1 MHGSIPRAVLAG
13 TSGPP
18 LTILRGKENTPYVLS
33 RDELIIRSAR
43 LASHFRDLGMEPE
56 HRVLLLLPTDL
67 AFVTSLMA
75 LWFVSA
81 VSVPVVHHS
90 SKKNHAVWLQKVR
103 RIFETSQ
110 PRFVIG
116 TEHALAAIGTVFD
129 GERQPVLI
137 SETEVLRIT
146 QGHGE
151 PALPELPDEG
161 ALAHCQF
168 TSGSTGEPKG
178 ILVRHGQIVANLAA
192 AAERIGVREGDRFL
206 SWLPLH
212 HDMGFIGGL
221 LFPLYEQIPQ
231 VLVPT
236 ESFARAPQ
244 LWLELISRYRVSLSP
259 APTFA
264 YELLATRVPDSRL
277 RGLDLSS
284 WRYAWVGAEPIF
296 SKTLFGF
303 RSRFRRYGLPEHAL
317 APCYGLA
324 EATLAVSATE
334 PGREASVAWVKRDPL
349 QAEGVVEPGC
359 EDDDESVS
367 IVGVGR
373 PLSWAQTRLVNDAD
387 VSVGEGQ
394 EGRILVRGECV
405 CRTNLSSLTGLT
417 GGRFVETGS
426 WLDTGDL
433 GFELD
438 GELYITGRVKD
449 LLIRGGVN
457 THPHWVENVAETDP
471 EVRPG
476 RSAAVSVFRHE
487 EHRQEIVLVV
497 EPTRYPRTD
506 EVELKRRLASRVAAE
521 TGIQLDRI
529 ECVPPGTEPK
539 TSSGKVQRRLTA
551 ALLRDDLLSSSRV
564 KMEERTSSGE

>member
-1 MHGSIPRAVLAG
+1 
-13 TSGPP
+13 
-18 LTILRGKENTPYVLS
+18 
-33 RDELIIRSAR
+33 
-43 LASHFRDLGMEPE
+43 MEPE
-56 HRVLLLLPTDL
+56 DRVLLLLPTDL
-67 AFVTSLMA
+67 AFLTSLMA

-90 SKKNHAVWLQKVR
+90 SKKTHAMWLQKVR
-103 RIFETSQ
+103 RIFEASQ

-129 GERQPVLI
+129 GERHPVLI
-137 SETEVLRIT
+137 SENEVLRIT

-161 ALAHCQF
+161 AFAHCQF

-178 ILVRHGQIVANLAA
+178 ILVRHGQIVANLSA

-212 HDMGFIGGL
+212 HDMGFVGGL

-231 VLVPT
+231 VLLPT
-236 ESFARAPQ
+236 EAFARAPH

-284 WRYAWVGAEPIF
+284 WRYARVGAEPIF

-303 RSRFRRYGLPEHAL
+303 RSRFRPHGLPEHAL

-349 QAEGVVEPGC
+349 QAEGVVELGR
-359 EDDDESVS
+359 EDDDDSVS

-373 PLSWAQTRLVNDAD
+373 PLSWAQIRLTNDADAD

-405 CRTNLSSLTGLT
+405 CRTHLTSLN
-417 GGRFVETGS
+417 GGRFAETGP

-433 GFELD
+433 GFELN

-457 THPHWVENVAETDP
+457 RHPHWVENAAETDP

-476 RSAAVSVFRHE
+476 RSAAVSIFRHE

-521 TGIQLDRI
+521 TGIQIDRI
-529 ECVPPGTEPK
+529 ECVPPGTVPK
-539 TSSGKVQRRLTA
+539 TSSGKVQRGLTA
-551 ALLRDDLLSSSRV
+551 ALLRDDLLSSSRD
-564 KMEERTSSGE
+564 KTEERTSSGE